1 MVLKLYNKIKALILY
16 YKDKYIH
23 FIKYSLIGVTG
34 VTLDITIFYLLY
46 QKLGMYYQV
55 ANIISVSCGIT
66 NNFLLNSFLNFK
78 MKDKLFKRFIQ
89 FYSVGLFGLGI
100 SAGLLFLFVEQ
111 LHIIEIVAKLMT
123 IAVVT
128 IIQFN
133 LNKRITFKGYD
144 KN

>member
-1 MVLKLYNKIKALILY
+1 MVLKLYHKIRALILY
-16 YKDKYIH
+16 YKDKYKY

-34 VTLDITIFYLLY
+34 VTLDITIFFLLH

-78 MKDKLFKRFIQ
+78 MKDKLFKRFIR

-100 SAGLLFLFVEQ
+100 SAGLLYIFVEQ
-111 LHIIEIVAKLMT
+111 LHIIEIIAKLMT

-144 KN
+144 KD